1 MLQQEKK
8 NGLAELR
15 IEVEE
20 KNKNMTKMKSG
31 TDATY
36 RRPDGPEVPCF
47 QPLRTTIPS
56 RPGLDL
62 CTDARIP
69 PWNTLSPPSLW
80 SL

>member
-8 NGLAELR
+8 DGPGELR

-20 KNKNMTKMKSG
+20 KNKKMTKMQSG
-31 TDATY
+31 MDAPY
-36 RRPDGPEVPCF
+36 RRPDRPEVPCF
-47 QPLRTTIPS
+47 QPLRTTVPS

-69 PWNTLSPPSLW
+69 PWNKLSPPSL
-80 SL
+80 